1 MPYRDRGIIVDVH
14 RTRIYNPDAVNAWEY
29 FAKAQRHIRVFH
41 NALLTHAAATA
52 YPTHLSPIERRIQP
66 PTTMSVQKSPELQ
79 KSVERI
85 LQIFDRC
92 VVSTMNLTEAERL
105 KCWKEAVKAITGE
118 LDSVR
123 PIINMTDSIPH
134 LLIGV
139 DKFLHWS
146 ERIGSPTHPF
156 PDWKNVLFP
165 TADLIAGHPWLL
177 AVDRRSNNDRR
188 DLSLHHGT
196 SSSAERGQT
205 GTSSRKGKQKEGD
218 GEVPVTA
225 DHPIIP
231 TLDDEGESEV
241 HEVDE
246 LVDDNDDEVKPA
258 RGRSKKR
265 ARSQSTTR
273 RSDTRGRSRSRMQT
287 ADVEEERD
295 DRIGRSGRSTRGRPD
310 AATGS
315 KYGRAQFSARTTPP
329 ANPDSCGTCISRKV
343 VCTRSA
349 DSGACDP
356 CKARKIGCT
365 QASRRRAPSTTRRSK
380 TAATTN
386 TPARRNPSRAR
397 KIPRRRDES
406 PGTEGEPEDEP
417 PATKKRR
424 TSVAIDGTPRPSGSS
439 AAKPKNQPFGKVHTV
454 VIPTPKRTS
463 SYAIPP
469 ARRAE
474 PSGSTPVRAVSAE
487 HQSRPMPPSAPTPEW
502 IPPTATPSVPELLMR
517 VDAMTDRQ
525 DLILARI
532 NDLERRILTLDTRTP
547 APTPGLADDRIR
559 MLESDFAEFQWT
571 VATLTREIEAL
582 RLKVEGAI
590 PPNPAASTSMPT
602 IPMEPDVSAIERTEE
617 VTAASFPPPPPDD
630 GRTPPLHSSP
640 SPTATTVTAA
650 QAIQIAA
657 IPSPDAVTAADVEPV
672 AQSEGETV
680 NVTMGDP
687 ATEMDVCP
695 SITQVGAQSEAGD
708 GNAASESGPGD
719 VVAAA
724 DDRREG
730 NSGMSQIADMDVA
743 DSS

>member
-1 MPYRDRGIIVDVH
+1 MPYRDRVIIVDVH
-14 RTRIYNPDAVNAWEY
+14 CTRIYNPDAVNAWEY

-66 PTTMSVQKSPELQ
+66 PMTMSVQKSPELQ

-231 TLDDEGESEV
+231 TLDDEEESEV
-241 HEVDE
+241 PEVDE

-265 ARSQSTTR
+265 AQSQSTTR
-273 RSDTRGRSRSRMQT
+273 RSDTRGRSRSRMHT

-295 DRIGRSGRSTRGRPD
+295 DSIGRWSAHAVPIAGLVTHVRRGKLDVHKPLVVAHHRPPG
-310 AATGS
+310 AP
-315 KYGRAQFSARTTPP
+315 RRQPPQTPP
-329 ANPDSCGTCISRKV
+329 HAEIHPAHERSPDEEMSLPV
-343 VCTRSA
+343 
-349 DSGACDP
+349 P
-356 CKARKIGCT
+356 KASLRMSHLQQKN
-365 QASRRRAPSTTRRSK
+365 AARLLPSTALHARQDLQPRS
-380 TAATTN
+380 
-386 TPARRNPSRAR
+386 P
-397 KIPRRRDES
+397 KIS
-406 PGTEGEPEDEP
+406 LLVKFT
-417 PATKKRR
+417 
-424 TSVAIDGTPRPSGSS
+424 
-439 AAKPKNQPFGKVHTV
+439 
-454 VIPTPKRTS
+454 RTS

-474 PSGSTPVRAVSAE
+474 ASASTPARAVSAE

-502 IPPTATPSVPELLMR
+502 LPPTATPSVPELLMR

-602 IPMEPDVSAIERTEE
+602 IPMEPEVAAIDRMEE

-630 GRTPPLHSSP
+630 VRSPPLHSSP

-650 QAIQIAA
+650 QAIQTAA
-657 IPSPDAVTAADVEPV
+657 IPSPDAVPVADVEPV

-695 SITQVGAQSEAGD
+695 SITQGAQSEAGD

-724 DDRREG
+724 DDHREG

>member
-14 RTRIYNPDAVNAWEY
+14 CTQIYNPDAVNAWEY
-29 FAKAQRHIRVFH
+29 FAKAQCHIRVFH

-52 YPTHLSPIERRIQP
+52 YPTHLSPIERHIQP

-92 VVSTMNLTEAERL
+92 VVSTMNLMEAERL

-123 PIINMTDSIPH
+123 PIINMTDS
-134 LLIGV
+134 
-139 DKFLHWS
+139 
-146 ERIGSPTHPF
+146 
-156 PDWKNVLFP
+156 
-165 TADLIAGHPWLL
+165 HPWLL
-177 AVDRRSNNDRR
+177 AIDRWSNNDRR

-218 GEVPVTA
+218 GEVPVTV

-231 TLDDEGESEV
+231 TLDDKGESEV

-246 LVDDNDDEVKPA
+246 LVDTM
-258 RGRSKKR
+258 
-265 ARSQSTTR
+265 TTK
-273 RSDTRGRSRSRMQT
+273 
-287 ADVEEERD
+287 
-295 DRIGRSGRSTRGRPD
+295 STRGRPD
-310 AATGS
+310 AAMGS
-315 KYGRAQFSARTTPP
+315 KYGHAQFSAQTTPP
-329 ANPDSCGTCISRKV
+329 PNPDSCGTCILRKV

-365 QASRRRAPSTTRRSK
+365 QASHRRAPSTTRRSK

-386 TPARRNPSRAR
+386 TPTRRNPSRAR

-417 PATKKRR
+417 PATKKCH
-424 TSVAIDGTPRPSGSS
+424 TSVAIDGTPHPSGSS

-454 VIPTPKRTS
+454 IIPTPKRTS

-487 HQSRPMPPSAPTPEW
+487 HQSRPMPLSAPTPEW
-502 IPPTATPSVPELLMR
+502 LPPTATPSVPKLLMR

-525 DLILARI
+525 DLILACI
-532 NDLERRILTLDTRTP
+532 NDLECQIPTLDTRTP
-547 APTPGLADDRIR
+547 APTPGLADDQIR
-559 MLESDFAEFQWT
+559 MLESEFVEFQWT

-602 IPMEPDVSAIERTEE
+602 IPMELEVSAIERMEE
-617 VTAASFPPPPPDD
+617 VTAASFPPLPPDD
-630 GRTPPLHSSP
+630 GQTPPLHSSP
-640 SPTATTVTAA
+640 SPTATMVTAA
-650 QAIQIAA
+650 QAIQTAA
-657 IPSPDAVTAADVEPV
+657 IPSPDAVTVADVEPV

-724 DDRREG
+724 DDHREG
-730 NSGMSQIADMDVA
+730 NSGMSHIADMDVA

>member
-14 RTRIYNPDAVNAWEY
+14 CTQIYNPDAVNAWEY

-66 PTTMSVQKSPELQ
+66 PMTMSVQKSPELQ
-79 KSVERI
+79 KSIEHI

-156 PDWKNVLFP
+156 PDWKNALFP
-165 TADLIAGHPWLL
+165 TANLIAGHPWLL

-205 GTSSRKGKQKEGD
+205 STSSRKGKQKEGD

-273 RSDTRGRSRSRMQT
+273 RSDTQGRSRSRMHM

-295 DRIGRSGRSTRGRPD
+295 DRIGRWSAHAVPIAGLVTHVRRGKLD
-310 AATGS
+310 
-315 KYGRAQFSARTTPP
+315 
-329 ANPDSCGTCISRKV
+329 
-343 VCTRSA
+343 
-349 DSGACDP
+349 
-356 CKARKIGCT
+356 
-365 QASRRRAPSTTRRSK
+365 
-380 TAATTN
+380 
-386 TPARRNPSRAR
+386 
-397 KIPRRRDES
+397 IPRRRDES

-424 TSVAIDGTPRPSGSS
+424 TSVAIDDTPRPSGSS

-454 VIPTPKRTS
+454 VIPMPKRMS

-469 ARRAE
+469 ARHAE
-474 PSGSTPVRAVSAE
+474 PSASTPARAVSAE

-502 IPPTATPSVPELLMR
+502 LPPTATPSVPELLMR

-571 VATLTREIEAL
+571 VATLMREIEAL

-602 IPMEPDVSAIERTEE
+602 IPMELEVAAIERTEE
-617 VTAASFPPPPPDD
+617 VTVASFPPPPPDD
-630 GRTPPLHSSP
+630 VRTPPLHSSP

-650 QAIQIAA
+650 QAIQTAA
-657 IPSPDAVTAADVEPV
+657 IPSRDAVTAADVEPV

-680 NVTMGDP
+680 NVTTGDP

-719 VVAAA
+719 VVVAA
-724 DDRREG
+724 DDHREG

>member
-14 RTRIYNPDAVNAWEY
+14 CTQIYNPDAVNAWEY
-29 FAKAQRHIRVFH
+29 LAKAQRHIRVFH

-52 YPTHLSPIERRIQP
+52 YPTHLSPNERRIQP

-241 HEVDE
+241 PEVDE

-273 RSDTRGRSRSRMQT
+273 RSDTRGRSRSRMHT

-295 DRIGRSGRSTRGRPD
+295 DSIGRSGRSTRGRPD

-329 ANPDSCGTCISRKV
+329 PNPDSCGTCISRKV

-439 AAKPKNQPFGKVHTV
+439 AAKPKNQPFGKVHSMISPSV
-454 VIPTPKRTS
+454 YNETPSSCRH
-463 SYAIPP
+463 SYAEEDVKL
-469 ARRAE
+469 RD
-474 PSGSTPVRAVSAE
+474 SA
-487 HQSRPMPPSAPTPEW
+487 
-502 IPPTATPSVPELLMR
+502 
-517 VDAMTDRQ
+517 
-525 DLILARI
+525 
-532 NDLERRILTLDTRTP
+532 
-547 APTPGLADDRIR
+547 
-559 MLESDFAEFQWT
+559 
-571 VATLTREIEAL
+571 
-582 RLKVEGAI
+582 
-590 PPNPAASTSMPT
+590 
-602 IPMEPDVSAIERTEE
+602 
-617 VTAASFPPPPPDD
+617 
-630 GRTPPLHSSP
+630 
-640 SPTATTVTAA
+640 
-650 QAIQIAA
+650 
-657 IPSPDAVTAADVEPV
+657 
-672 AQSEGETV
+672 
-680 NVTMGDP
+680 
-687 ATEMDVCP
+687 CP
-695 SITQVGAQSEAGD
+695 SCGSIRKYT
-708 GNAASESGPGD
+708 
-719 VVAAA
+719 
-724 DDRREG
+724 
-730 NSGMSQIADMDVA
+730 
-743 DSS
+743 

>member
-1 MPYRDRGIIVDVH
+1 MPGQQGS
-14 RTRIYNPDAVNAWEY
+14 AG
-29 FAKAQRHIRVFH
+29 KA
-41 NALLTHAAATA
+41 AETLGDETWGL
-52 YPTHLSPIERRIQP
+52 
-66 PTTMSVQKSPELQ
+66 
-79 KSVERI
+79 
-85 LQIFDRC
+85 
-92 VVSTMNLTEAERL
+92 EAEWR
-105 KCWKEAVKAITGE
+105 
-118 LDSVR
+118 R
-123 PIINMTDSIPH
+123 NM
-134 LLIGV
+134 
-139 DKFLHWS
+139 
-146 ERIGSPTHPF
+146 R
-156 PDWKNVLFP
+156 
-165 TADLIAGHPWLL
+165 
-177 AVDRRSNNDRR
+177 
-188 DLSLHHGT
+188 
-196 SSSAERGQT
+196 
-205 GTSSRKGKQKEGD
+205 
-218 GEVPVTA
+218 
-225 DHPIIP
+225 
-231 TLDDEGESEV
+231 
-241 HEVDE
+241 
-246 LVDDNDDEVKPA
+246 
-258 RGRSKKR
+258 
-265 ARSQSTTR
+265 
-273 RSDTRGRSRSRMQT
+273 
-287 ADVEEERD
+287 
-295 DRIGRSGRSTRGRPD
+295 RSGRWVTGLTPD
-310 AATGS
+310 TLERVSDSQQTG
-315 KYGRAQFSARTTPP
+315 F
-329 ANPDSCGTCISRKV
+329 TCP
-343 VCTRSA
+343 
-349 DSGACDP
+349 GAEAVGIE
-356 CKARKIGCT
+356 KAR
-365 QASRRRAPSTTRRSK
+365 PSERNLEAKRDFCGGDRGMRSK

-386 TPARRNPSRAR
+386 TPARQNPSRAR

-439 AAKPKNQPFGKVHTV
+439 AAKPKNQPFAV

-602 IPMEPDVSAIERTEE
+602 IPMEPEVAAIERTEE

-630 GRTPPLHSSP
+630 VRTPPLHSSP

-724 DDRREG
+724 DDQREG

>member
-1 MPYRDRGIIVDVH
+1 
-14 RTRIYNPDAVNAWEY
+14 
-29 FAKAQRHIRVFH
+29 
-41 NALLTHAAATA
+41 
-52 YPTHLSPIERRIQP
+52 
-66 PTTMSVQKSPELQ
+66 MSVQKSPELQ
-79 KSVERI
+79 KSVEHI

-92 VVSTMNLTEAERL
+92 VVSTMNLMEAERL

-118 LDSVR
+118 LDSMR
-123 PIINMTDSIPH
+123 LIINMTDSIPH

-156 PDWKNVLFP
+156 PDWKNALFP

-188 DLSLHHGT
+188 DLSLHH
-196 SSSAERGQT
+196 
-205 GTSSRKGKQKEGD
+205 GKQKEGD

-258 RGRSKKR
+258 RGWSKKR

-273 RSDTRGRSRSRMQT
+273 RSDTWGRSRSCMHT

-295 DRIGRSGRSTRGRPD
+295 DRI
-310 AATGS
+310 AFIM
-315 KYGRAQFSARTTPP
+315 KHPP
-329 ANPDSCGTCISRKV
+329 A
-343 VCTRSA
+343 
-349 DSGACDP
+349 
-356 CKARKIGCT
+356 
-365 QASRRRAPSTTRRSK
+365 
-380 TAATTN
+380 
-386 TPARRNPSRAR
+386 
-397 KIPRRRDES
+397 
-406 PGTEGEPEDEP
+406 
-417 PATKKRR
+417 
-424 TSVAIDGTPRPSGSS
+424 
-439 AAKPKNQPFGKVHTV
+439 V
-454 VIPTPKRTS
+454 VIPTPKRMA
-463 SYAIPP
+463 SYTILP

-474 PSGSTPVRAVSAE
+474 ASGSTPVRAVSAE
-487 HQSRPMPPSAPTPEW
+487 HQSRPMPLSAPTPEW
-502 IPPTATPSVPELLMR
+502 LPPTATPSVPELLMR

-532 NDLERRILTLDTRTP
+532 NDLERWILTLDTRTP
-547 APTPGLADDRIR
+547 APTPGLADDRIH
-559 MLESDFAEFQWT
+559 MLESEFAEFQWT

-582 RLKVEGAI
+582 QLKVEGAI

-602 IPMEPDVSAIERTEE
+602 IPMEPEVAVIERTEE
-617 VTAASFPPPPPDD
+617 VTAASFPPPLPDD
-630 GRTPPLHSSP
+630 VRTPPLHSSP

-650 QAIQIAA
+650 QAIQTAA

-680 NVTMGDP
+680 NATIGDP

-695 SITQVGAQSEAGD
+695 L
-708 GNAASESGPGD
+708 
-719 VVAAA
+719 
-724 DDRREG
+724 
-730 NSGMSQIADMDVA
+730 
-743 DSS
+743 